1 MHSESYGAL
10 DLHQGFGA
18 RLTDNGDLPLERFG
32 QQALYREERGEK
44 KKRERDTP
52 HREVERRLDGAVLAQ
67 VPKTQRDRD
76 TETDRPKQKR
86 QTAKTKQN
94 QCKLEK
100 KIKPNITAG
109 KSHLVHTTPMY

>member
-1 MHSESYGAL
+1 MVLWTCIRDLGL
-10 DLHQGFGA
+10 DLQTTEIF
-18 RLTDNGDLPLERFG
+18 LLNDLGSKLCIEKKG
-32 QQALYREERGEK
+32 GKK